1 MIYETIEASAGGFF
15 VIDSEGF
22 RLNVGIIIHNDQGQ
36 LLWCRRIW
44 KNDAWQ
50 FPQGGI
56 QEGETP
62 LMAMYRELEEELGLT
77 AADVEVVAESATW
90 LSYILP
96 PEFRRYYSKPLCI
109 GQKQKWYLLH
119 LTSSVDA
126 IQLAGREEQEF
137 DAWRWVDYWYPLTD
151 VIEFKHD
158 VYQQVLTE
166 FAAILGNV

>member
-1 MIYETIEASAGGFF
+1 
-15 VIDSEGF
+15 
-22 RLNVGIIIHNDQGQ
+22 
-36 LLWCRRIW
+36 
-44 KNDAWQ
+44 
-50 FPQGGI
+50 
-56 QEGETP
+56 
-62 LMAMYRELEEELGLT
+62 MAMYRELEEELGLT